1 MSVAGGASW
10 AEVTE
15 AASNKATAAKRGRLR
30 VRFSMVSILG
40 IAKYHFLQGILANK
54 YEDDPTASSQV

>member
-1 MSVAGGASW
+1 MFVAGGAFW

-15 AASNKATAAKRGRLR
+15 AASKRATAGDRGKLR

-40 IAKYHFLQGILANK
+40 FAKYHFSEGILANTC
-54 YEDDPTASSQV
+54 EDDPTAS